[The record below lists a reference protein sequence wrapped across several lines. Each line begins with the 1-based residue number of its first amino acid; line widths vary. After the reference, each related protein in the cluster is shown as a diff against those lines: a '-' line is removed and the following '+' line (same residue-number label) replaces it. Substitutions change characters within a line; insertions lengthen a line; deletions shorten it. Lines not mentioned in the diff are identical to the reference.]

1 MPICRTKYHGAMEY
15 AEGAVLHFPLG
26 LFGFEEE
33 TRFLSIEQP
42 ALRPIVFLQSLAT
55 PDLCFLALPVSVV
68 DPSYAVDLQPE
79 DLKRIQLPASRQPE
93 IGSDILCLT
102 LLVIQENGPTTANL
116 LAPIV
121 VNRQNLLAIQAISG
135 NQNYSHQVP
144 VHSEAYAC
152 S

>member
-1 MPICRTKYHGAMEY
+1 MEY

-68 DPSYAVDLQPE
+68 DPDYCVDLQPE
-79 DLKRIQLPASRQPE
+79 DLKKIQLTASRQPE
-93 IGSDILCLT
+93 IGSDILCLA

-135 NQNYSHQVP
+135 NPNYSHQVP
-144 VHSEAYAC
+144 VHSEAYAF